1 MSDLPF
7 IGNIDIRMLIL
18 RAVAVLFAIRVHE
31 AAHGFVAYLL
41 GDRTAKNMGRISIN
55 PMRHIDPVGA
65 LCLLFFG
72 FGWAKPVMVNSYR
85 FKNAKKGMSLVALG
99 GPLANFLLALI
110 AGVVIKILYITN
122 CNVSILWQFMLI
134 LISINVGLGVFNLIP
149 IPPLDGSK
157 VLGYFIP
164 DKIQNWFDRNQM
176 VINVVFMVVIF
187 SRFLTVPLGYVR
199 EWITDFMWLI
209 TGFIPKLMGV

>member
-7 IGNIDIRMLIL
+7 IGNINIKMLIL
-18 RAVAVLFAIRVHE
+18 RAVAVLLAISVHE

-65 LCLLFFG
+65 LCLLVFG

-85 FKNAKKGMSLVALG
+85 FKNPKKGMSLVALG

-110 AGVVIKILYITN
+110 AGVIIKILYITN
-122 CNVSILWQFMLI
+122 CGISILWQFMLV
-134 LISINVGLGVFNLIP
+134 LITINVGLGVFNLIP

-157 VLGYFIP
+157 IFLSLMPSRLYYDIMKYEHIGWILLVVALALGVLDPILGTLNNIVL
-164 DKIQNWFDRNQM
+164 RA
-176 VINVVFMVVIF
+176 IF
-187 SRFLTVPLGYVR
+187 FLTGVPV
-199 EWITDFMWLI
+199 
-209 TGFIPKLMGV
+209 

>member
-18 RAVAVLFAIRVHE
+18 RAVAVLFAISVHE

-157 VLGYFIP
+157 IFLSLLPARLYYDIMKYEHFGWILLVVALSLGVLDPILGTLNNLIL
-164 DKIQNWFDRNQM
+164 R
-176 VINVVFMVVIF
+176 VIF
-187 SRFLTVPLGYVR
+187 FLTGVPV
-199 EWITDFMWLI
+199 
-209 TGFIPKLMGV
+209 